1 MAKRLRPLT
10 DERPKCLLTV
20 GSRTLLQRT
29 FDAMI
34 AAGISDVPY
43 TNSDAIIYDMQG
55 RRVSGSQLKKGAY
68 IINNQ
73 KHIIP

>member
-1 MAKRLRPLT
+1 MT
-10 DERPKCLLTV
+10 DKQSEHIPVVSTWA
-20 GSRTLLQRT
+20 GPTMPIEGIT
-29 FDAMI
+29 EEEI
-34 AAGISDVPY
+34 AATISDVPY
-43 TNSDAIIYDMQG
+43 TNADAIIYDMQG

>member
-1 MAKRLRPLT
+1 MPIEGIT
-10 DERPKCLLTV
+10 EEE
-20 GSRTLLQRT
+20 
-29 FDAMI
+29 I